1 MRTIEARAVISA
13 KDATGMV
20 FSAIAQKISNLTATA
35 RNANSA
41 AASAARR
48 AGSIEVAAAGA
59 GRASAR
65 ASTAATVAAGR
76 AAAASAAAA
85 RFGVAGAGAGLGMA
99 GLGGI
104 GTAAGAVYLGQK
116 SVRRYAETDMAI
128 TRIGITADATDAEIG
143 KLNRSIAGLSAQTGK
158 SFDEVTSGLE
168 SLVAG
173 GMDLPQALPA
183 LPAIAKTAQAAGAEV
198 KDMATTALALNQSLG
213 ISTDKMQGAFDTLV
227 TGGKAGK
234 FELKDMARYM
244 ASMAPQ
250 AAAIGLKGEEGLKR
264 IVAVLQTIRAGSGT
278 TEEAASS
285 FSDLLGKMETD
296 ETANKF
302 KKFGIDIRK
311 ELDASR
317 KSGKDLIQTFTEM
330 TEKALK
336 GDLSK
341 LPLLAGDKEM
351 RRAVLALLSYKNVLD
366 DVTNRLKNS
375 GGAGATDLERALD
388 RPQVALDKL
397 SASLDVV
404 LQKLGSSLWDKGA
417 GSLVKGADRV
427 LQWLAEND
435 ERTEGEKARDEIKRR
450 REEPLQRDIEATKEQ
465 LRKGEEAAKR
475 SGGPGRLPHQKRE
488 NRPQSETDA
497 LMQSPALQALRLKLF
512 ELEGRLRAQTP
523 EEMGPLFTDKER
535 EVMEEVDRERRRGE
549 ALSNMGKDRTGK
561 RITATGKMGWK
572 TSAPNDGSAGENNIL
587 DLPSKPVTAELT
599 GSAEVSGETTVKVEV
614 EVKPSSELLN
624 AIASAK
630 NATAQMRGQLN
641 ANGPGSTGRSSPDA
655 AAPSPPISY

>member
-13 KDATGMV
+13 RDATGMV
-20 FSAIAQKISNLTATA
+20 FSAIAQKISRLTATA
-35 RNANSA
+35 RNANTA
-41 AASAARR
+41 AAGAARR
-48 AGSIEVAAAGA
+48 AGAVEAAAAGA
-59 GRASAR
+59 GRATGR
-65 ASTAATVAAGR
+65 ASAAASVSAGR
-76 AAAASAAAA
+76 AAAAAAAAA
-85 RFGVAGAGAGLGMA
+85 RFGAAGVGAGLGMA
-99 GLGGI
+99 GIGGLA
-104 GTAAGAVYLGQK
+104 TAAGGVYLGQK

-128 TRIGITADATDAEIG
+128 TRIGITADATDAEIQQ
-143 KLNRSIAGLSAQTGK
+143 LNRSISGLSSQTGK
-158 SFDEVTSGLE
+158 SFDDVTSGLE

-198 KDMATTALALNQSLG
+198 KDMATTALALNQALG
-213 ISTDKMQGAFDTLV
+213 ISTSKMDAAFDTLV
-227 TGGKAGK
+227 VGGKAGK

-311 ELDASR
+311 EMDKSR
-317 KSGKDLIQTFTEM
+317 KSGKDLIQTFVEM

-366 DVTNRLKNS
+366 DVTNRLKTS

-397 SASLDVV
+397 SATLDVV
-404 LQKLGSSLWDKGA
+404 LQKLGSKLWANGGSAVVGGA
-417 GSLVKGADRV
+417 NRILREIIEEDEKPEVQKAREALARRRRAPLERERREIDQKIDVIEKAGDSKNPTWRERMRGHPGADREKI
-427 LQWLAEND
+427 L
-435 ERTEGEKARDEIKRR
+435 GELR
-450 REEPLQRDIEATKEQ
+450 
-465 LRKGEEAAKR
+465 LRKFEIDG
-475 SGGPGRLPHQKRE
+475 
-488 NRPQSETDA
+488 A
-497 LMQSPALQALRLKLF
+497 LS
-512 ELEGRLRAQTP
+512 AQTP
-523 EEMGPLFTDKER
+523 EEMGPIFSEKEL
-535 EVMEEVDRERRRGE
+535 EVLQEVDRERRRGQ
-549 ALSNMGKDRTGK
+549 ALSDMGKNKTGK
-561 RITATGKMGWK
+561 RVTATGKMGWK
-572 TSAPNDGSAGENNIL
+572 TPAPNDGRAGENNIL
-587 DLPSKPVTAELT
+587 DLPSKSVTAELT

-624 AIASAK
+624 AIATAK
-630 NATAQMRGQLN
+630 NTTAQMRGQLN
-641 ANGPGSTGRSSPDA
+641 TNGPGSTGKSSPDA
-655 AAPSPPISY
+655 AAPAPPISY

>member
-1 MRTIEARAVISA
+1 
-13 KDATGMV
+13 
-20 FSAIAQKISNLTATA
+20 
-35 RNANSA
+35 
-41 AASAARR
+41 
-48 AGSIEVAAAGA
+48 
-59 GRASAR
+59 
-65 ASTAATVAAGR
+65 
-76 AAAASAAAA
+76 
-85 RFGVAGAGAGLGMA
+85 MA

-104 GTAAGAVYLGQK
+104 GTAAGAVYVGQK
-116 SVRRYAETDMAI
+116 AVRRYAETDMAI
-128 TRIGITADATDAEIG
+128 TRIGITADASDAEIQ
-143 KLNRSIAGLSAQTGK
+143 KLNKSIAGLSAQTGK
-158 SFDEVTSGLE
+158 SFDDVTSGLE
-168 SLVAG
+168 SLVSG

-183 LPAIAKTAQAAGAEV
+183 LPAIARTAQAAGAEV

-302 KKFGIDIRK
+302 KKFGIDVRK
-311 ELDASR
+311 ELDKSR
-317 KSGKDLIQTFTEM
+317 KSGKDLIETFTEL

-341 LPLLAGDKEM
+341 LPLLAADKEM
-351 RRAVLALLSYKNVLD
+351 RRGLLALLMYKKEFD
-366 DVTNRLKNS
+366 GYMERLKEVGGS
-375 GGAGATDLERALD
+375 GGKDLARALE

-404 LQKLGSSLWDKGA
+404 LQKLGSRAWDKGA
-417 GSLVKGADRV
+417 GSLVRGADRV
-427 LQWLAEND
+427 LQWLAEED
-435 ERTEGEKARDEIKRR
+435 ERPAAEKARAEMKRR
-450 REEPLQRDIEATKEQ
+450 REEPLQREIETAREQ
-465 LRKGEEAAKR
+465 LEKGEEAAKR

-488 NRPQSETDA
+488 GRSRSETDA
-497 LMQSPALQALRLKLF
+497 LMQSPALQALRLKIF
-512 ELEGRLRAQTP
+512 ELEGRLKAQTP
-523 EEMGPLFTDKER
+523 EEMGPLFSDKEL
-535 EVMEEVDRERRRGE
+535 EVMQEVDRERRRGVS
-549 ALSNMGKDRTGK
+549 LSTMGKPSKRVTAVGK
-561 RITATGKMGWK
+561 IGWK
-572 TSAPNDGSAGENNIL
+572 TAKPNDGSAGENNIL

-599 GSAEVSGETTVKVEV
+599 GSAEVSGEAKLKIVVEAGSSLLRVVEQAQNTAVK
-614 EVKPSSELLN
+614 L
-624 AIASAK
+624 
-630 NATAQMRGQLN
+630 QGQLN
-641 ANGPGSTGRSSPDA
+641 TNGPGSTGKSSPDA